1 MRRPFV
7 SALVAILI
15 TEMSLGA
22 LFFAPRPT
30 WLWHLAAMPALPAHG
45 LTLRLGLG
53 GGPEGFPLFSDAAL
67 HVVRSCSGGRPSSLF
82 VQPGD
87 DTAPDGRPSPAALAE
102 SGKTA
107 CPRVSEVRGLA
118 V

>member
-7 SALVAILI
+7 SALAAILI
-15 TEMSLGA
+15 TEMSLAA

-53 GGPEGFPLFSDAAL
+53 GGPEGFPLFSDASL
-67 HVVRSCSGGRPSSLF
+67 HVVTFLLWWPALELVRAAWRRYSS
-82 VQPGD
+82 
-87 DTAPDGRPSPAALAE
+87 
-102 SGKTA
+102 
-107 CPRVSEVRGLA
+107 
-118 V
+118 

>member
-7 SALVAILI
+7 SAMVAILI

-30 WLWHLAAMPALPAHG
+30 WVWHLAAMPALPAHG

-67 HVVRSCSGGRPSSLF
+67 HVVTFLLWWPALELVRAAWRRYGARPSTLPSR
-82 VQPGD
+82 PG
-87 DTAPDGRPSPAALAE
+87 
-102 SGKTA
+102 
-107 CPRVSEVRGLA
+107 
-118 V
+118 